1 MAEHFLTKSRIELSQ
16 CLETGGGLALESYG
30 ALYQALHER
39 VSPEAAALFAEP
51 LLSRGNETAP
61 ASIAWYTGHPGEGRP
76 LRALDE
82 ADRSRAEAVLSE
94 RLRAIRPHLADP
106 EDGPLIGAALHLAN
120 HPEGDIWVVDG
131 QPVIVN
137 WGMLPVGMSRDPET
151 RGAHVAATL
160 GRFLPLAAAPPLS
173 PAEAQARRPDA
184 PTDEPP
190 GTGPD
195 GSAPPAVGATA
206 VAPGPV
212 APEARTRAWPGPI
225 AWVPLLVL
233 LLIAGGVL
241 VWLLLPG
248 TRIFPPRSPDPAI
261 DRAAAATAV
270 AEINASLEERLA
282 RLQTA
287 LEGAQCR
294 PDGTLTMPDGRTIEG
309 LLPPDPANPA
319 DAPGS
324 RAAADPRPILPP
336 DPARVQVPSDGAS
349 AMDLTSLLELIEART
364 VMVVRYLADADARPG
379 QQVRAE
385 RGSGFFV
392 GPDLVVTNSHV
403 VEGAQGERIFVINR
417 SLGEQYQATVIKTV
431 GPFGSTGRD
440 FALLRVEGV
449 NAPYFTLLKP
459 GHSLK
464 LQSVI
469 AAGYPDDL
477 LGDWRG
483 GTDPVPD
490 LAVTDGTVNAEQAL
504 AQGSP
509 ALVHSAPI
517 SQGNSGG
524 PLVDMCGRVV
534 GVNTFVRQGALRNLN
549 FALSSDD
556 LLDFLESAALTPATV
571 TRPCQPQLLRPV
583 APPASAGTP
592 TDAAA
597 GVPDFNLRPS
607 SDD

>member
-1 MAEHFLTKSRIELSQ
+1 MAEHFLTKCQIDLSQ
-16 CLETGGGLALESYG
+16 CLETGGGLALESHG
-30 ALYQALHER
+30 ALYQALRER

-61 ASIAWYTGHPGEGRP
+61 ASVAWYTEYPGEGRP

-82 ADRSRAEAVLSE
+82 ADRSRVEAVLSE
-94 RLRAIRPHLADP
+94 RLRAIRAHLADP

-120 HPEGDIWVVDG
+120 HPDGDIWVVDG

-173 PAEAQARRPDA
+173 ATEAMARRADV
-184 PTDEPP
+184 PTDTPP
-190 GTGPD
+190 ETD
-195 GSAPPAVGATA
+195 GSPSPAAGAT

-212 APEARTRAWPGPI
+212 PPEPAARAWPGAI
-225 AWVPLLVL
+225 AWVPLLAL

-261 DRAAAATAV
+261 DRAAAAAAV
-270 AEINASLEERLA
+270 AEINASLEDRLA
-282 RLQTA
+282 RLQAA
-287 LEGAQCR
+287 LDGAQCR

-309 LLPPDPANPA
+309 LLPPDLANPA

-324 RAAADPRPILPP
+324 RAAADPHPILPP

-379 QQVRAE
+379 EQVRAE

-392 GPDLVVTNSHV
+392 GPDLVVTNNHV
-403 VEGAQGERIFVINR
+403 VAGAQDDRIFVINR
-417 SLGEQYQATVIKTV
+417 SLGQQYPVTVIKTV

-440 FALLRVEGV
+440 FALLRVQGV

-459 GHSLK
+459 DHSLK

-490 LAVTDGTVNAEQAL
+490 LAVTDGTVNAEQVL
-504 AQGSP
+504 AQGTP
-509 ALVHSAPI
+509 AIVHSAPI

-549 FALSSDD
+549 VALASGD

-583 APPASAGTP
+583 APPASAGTQAE
-592 TDAAA
+592 AAA

-607 SDD
+607 SNE